1 MSAEWS
7 NQCVLCAARGRTTRL
22 ETGHC
27 CIPCASWLQVQVA
40 DIARLAADA
49 AAWVA
54 PGSSTGGGSRPVPGS
69 RPPLDVSAIC
79 PELTL
84 TGPSPSPTVLD
95 VLESWTKMTREARG
109 MSPFGPWS
117 ALEASKAPS
126 GQNDTGVT
134 LISCTSFLGRQV
146 AWMIDAEDFPL
157 EDFADEMRSC
167 VRVLRRY
174 DHDAED
180 RGQMVKCPTL
190 HEDEG
195 ECGARLYYRDWDEH
209 VTCRRCGVSR
219 DASTLVAVAMSDGRD
234 VWLDPEAAAKWLG
247 VGESTLRLW
256 AKRGKIERD
265 HGRYRVTMEAAG

>member
-1 MSAEWS
+1 MTEWDR
-7 NQCVLCAARGRTTRL
+7 QCVLCAARGRTTRL
-22 ETGHC
+22 ESGHC

-54 PGSSTGGGSRPVPGS
+54 PGSSTGGGSRPVPAS
-69 RPPLDVSAIC
+69 RPPLRVDALD

-84 TGPSPSPTVLD
+84 TGPAPSPTVLD
-95 VLESWTKMTREARG
+95 VLESWTRMVRESREMA
-109 MSPFGPWS
+109 PYGPWS
-117 ALEASKAPS
+117 LSEASKAQS
-126 GQNDTGVT
+126 GGNYTGVT
-134 LISCTSFLGRQV
+134 LIACTGFLGRSV
-146 AWMIDAEDFPL
+146 AWMIDAPDFPL

-174 DHDAED
+174 DPDAED
-180 RGQMVKCPTL
+180 LGTMVRCPTL

-195 ECGARLYYRDWDEH
+195 ECGYRLYYRTWDEH

-219 DASTLVAVAMSDGRD
+219 DASTLVAVAMSDGRP

-247 VGESTLRLW
+247 VTEGTLRQW
-256 AKRGKIERD
+256 ARQGKVERD
-265 HGRYRVTMEAAG
+265 HGRYLIRTERITA